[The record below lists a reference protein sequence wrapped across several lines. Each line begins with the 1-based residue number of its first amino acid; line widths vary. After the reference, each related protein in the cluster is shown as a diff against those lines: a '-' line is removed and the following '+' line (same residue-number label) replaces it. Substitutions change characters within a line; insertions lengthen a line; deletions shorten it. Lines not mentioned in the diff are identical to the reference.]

1 MPAPADPRPDDVE
14 IPQWVSRH
22 RGLVSAAPRWIKLNV
37 MRYVDAYGKERLWE
51 WASRTTKGAAAVDAA
66 VVVAV
71 LHSRKTGLRQLVLVE
86 QYVKRALLAA
96 IRRLLRLL
104 RPRASA
110 DVAAAAPAAAATP
123 LTKPTPL
130 KGTGRRWTA

>member
-1 MPAPADPRPDDVE
+1 MPAPNANPRPDDVE

-96 IRRLLRLL
+96 IRRRYDCYARVLVLMLLLPLLLLLLLLLLLR
-104 RPRASA
+104 
-110 DVAAAAPAAAATP
+110 
-123 LTKPTPL
+123 
-130 KGTGRRWTA
+130 